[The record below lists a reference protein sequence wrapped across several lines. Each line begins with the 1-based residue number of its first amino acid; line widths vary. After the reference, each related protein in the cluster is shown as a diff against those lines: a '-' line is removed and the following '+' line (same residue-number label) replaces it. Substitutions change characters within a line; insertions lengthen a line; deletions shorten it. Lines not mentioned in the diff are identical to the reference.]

1 MPMEPTPLEQV
12 VVVAVATKETGDV
25 TVAPLLGLVTVTV
38 ANAGAA
44 NDKST
49 QAMVRMVLIT
59 SPSLFPVGMR
69 NRTRTGLERRQS
81 STLADQTG
89 DTSGESYSASAV

>member
-1 MPMEPTPLEQV
+1 MEATPFEQV
-12 VVVAVATKETGDV
+12 VVADVATKETGDV

-49 QAMVRMVLIT
+49 QAMVRMDLIT

-69 NRTRTGLERRQS
+69 NQTKAGRGARTALYSGRS
-81 STLADQTG
+81 NG
-89 DTSGESYSASAV
+89 DTSGE

>member
-1 MPMEPTPLEQV
+1 MEATPFEH
-12 VVVAVATKETGDV
+12 VVVADVATKETGDV

-49 QAMVRMVLIT
+49 QAMVRILLIT
-59 SPSLFPVGMR
+59 SSSLLPVGMR
-69 NRTRTGLERRQS
+69 N
-81 STLADQTG
+81 
-89 DTSGESYSASAV
+89 